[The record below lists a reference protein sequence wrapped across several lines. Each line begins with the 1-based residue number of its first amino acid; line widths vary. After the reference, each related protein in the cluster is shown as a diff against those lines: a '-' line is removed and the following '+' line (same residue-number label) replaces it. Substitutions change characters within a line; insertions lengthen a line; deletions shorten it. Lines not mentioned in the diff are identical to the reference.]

1 MEAGAGAEPGIR
13 SGAAFVSSLLRLGA
27 GLAVAALAAWALSGD
42 RSDLALLGWL
52 PGAVSA
58 VAGRVLA
65 AVTLRPGSPPLLAL
79 AGQVARV
86 ALVAGVLV
94 GAEDRLGADY
104 RAFAAAGLGSF
115 GVLMAEEIVDLLV
128 RSRRMAEPAGG

>member
-1 MEAGAGAEPGIR
+1 MSSALRLAGGLLVAGA
-13 SGAAFVSSLLRLGA
+13 V
-27 GLAVAALAAWALSGD
+27 AWALAGG

-58 VAGRVLA
+58 VAGRVITA
-65 AVTLRPGSPPLLAL
+65 ATLRPGWPPLLAL
-79 AGQVARV
+79 AGQVGRV

-128 RSRRMAEPAGG
+128 RSRGDVRTAGG